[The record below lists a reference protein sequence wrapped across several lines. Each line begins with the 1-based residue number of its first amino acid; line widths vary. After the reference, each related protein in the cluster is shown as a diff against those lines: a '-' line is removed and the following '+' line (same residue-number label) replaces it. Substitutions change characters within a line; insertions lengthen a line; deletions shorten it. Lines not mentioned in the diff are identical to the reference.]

1 MSDIQLKVLGCN
13 GGFGKNHETTALLLN
28 ENILIDCG
36 TGVGNME
43 INDLNKIDHVF
54 ITHCHLDHI
63 VSLPFLLDLV
73 GVKRATPIQVYA
85 SHVTIKAIRE
95 HIMNDLIW
103 PDFTQIPS
111 QIAPSVIFNDLAQQ
125 PVWNIKGCK
134 ITPIPVPHVVD
145 ACAYVIESSSGALA
159 FSGDTGFSE
168 NLIHSLNEFSK
179 LKHLII
185 ETSFPDEEQYLAELS
200 QHLCPQ
206 LLTKMLAKLK
216 GRPAIHISH
225 LKPGSSRK
233 ILEQIESQTRRPVKL
248 LKNNQNIIF

>member
-43 INDLNKIDHVF
+43 INDLKKIDHVF

-73 GVKRATPIQVYA
+73 GVKRANPIQVYA

-103 PDFTQIPS
+103 PDFTQIPTP
-111 QIAPSVIFNDLAQQ
+111 IAPSIVFNDLSQQ
-125 PVWNIKGCK
+125 AVWNIQGCK

-168 NLIHSLNEFSK
+168 K
-179 LKHLII
+179 
-185 ETSFPDEEQYLAELS
+185 PARGR
-200 QHLCPQ
+200 CP
-206 LLTKMLAKLK
+206 
-216 GRPAIHISH
+216 RRS
-225 LKPGSSRK
+225 
-233 ILEQIESQTRRPVKL
+233 IL
-248 LKNNQNIIF
+248 